1 MNGREKKVRKLPIRR
16 ANNNGSMTKHHDH
29 VSEEILIEIL
39 ARLPLRSIRRFKSVC
54 KTWKSVT
61 ETDYFRRH
69 FLSLHKN
76 SSSSWS
82 LVVGTKARDLIS
94 LHRCETWDLPKSLAC
109 YIQSHIT
116 IGHVNYVAS
125 SNGLVFMDGYKTSFV
140 GNPVLQQ
147 WVRIPSPPYPFV
159 TLPFC
164 LVTRVDDDGVVLGFK
179 VVRIAG
185 DKQKRQESLTMLC
198 LCVYSSETGVW
209 SKKRL
214 DCSHYFTNWGL
225 PMALNGTLFISPEDI
240 DDPAAVS
247 GALIAHDFYGE
258 ESDLCRVIPLPDHD
272 LDHNWCFKR
281 ALTTSAGSVMYI
293 KTLAHNLFKTHNFK
307 ILSEEEESTRHIDDG
322 LEKCVVNQ
330 STCEQLM
337 NARFDPD
344 SLDHC
349 VYPLTLFHFALPR
362 WTESLPCPPQ
372 VEMMDT
378 TSLLSYILVMEGNRK
393 EFKDTFGIR
402 ERLLPGGLMGYLK
415 RGSKISLVAGGG
427 SAALF
432 YYVYTELP
440 GNPVLASSI
449 GIVGSAALTGMMG
462 SRYLRTRKVVPAG
475 VVSVVSLVMTGAYLH
490 GLILSS

>member
-16 ANNNGSMTKHHDH
+16 ANKNGAMTKHHDH

-61 ETDYFRRH
+61 ETDYFRRL
-69 FLSLHKN
+69 FVSLHKN

-82 LVVGTKARDLIS
+82 LVVGTKASDLIS

-116 IGHVNYVAS
+116 TGHLDYVAS
-125 SNGLVFMDGYKTSFV
+125 SNGMVFMDGYNTSFV

-147 WVRIPSPPYPFV
+147 WVQIPSLPYPFV
-159 TLPFC
+159 TLPFG

-272 LDHNWCFKR
+272 LDHNCYFKR

-293 KTLAHNLFKTHNFK
+293 KTLAHNLLKVWMLTKNDDWKLLWEIRLPFIACDDDILYYAPLAMNPFDGSIVYLWSQQKHYLVSCNLQTHNFK
-307 ILSEEEESTRHIDDG
+307 ILSEEEESTRHIDDDG

-337 NARFDPD
+337 NASFDPD

-349 VYPLTLFHFALPR
+349 VYPLTLFHFVLPR
-362 WTESLPCPPQ
+362 WMESLPCPPQ

-378 TSLLSYILVMEGNRK
+378 SSLLSYILVMEANRP

-402 ERLLPGGLMGYLK
+402 ERLLRSRFFSTK
-415 RGSKISLVAGGG
+415 RR
-427 SAALF
+427 
-432 YYVYTELP
+432 E
-440 GNPVLASSI
+440 
-449 GIVGSAALTGMMG
+449 
-462 SRYLRTRKVVPAG
+462 
-475 VVSVVSLVMTGAYLH
+475 
-490 GLILSS
+490 

>member
-39 ARLPLRSIRRFKSVC
+39 AKLPLRSIRRFKSVC

-61 ETDYFRRH
+61 ETDYFRR
-69 FLSLHKN
+69 LLVSLHKN

-116 IGHVNYVAS
+116 TGHLDYVAS
-125 SNGLVFMDGYKTSFV
+125 SNGLVFMDGYNTSFV

-147 WVRIPSPPYPFV
+147 WVQIPSLQYPFV
-159 TLPFC
+159 TLPFG

-209 SKKRL
+209 SKKPL
-214 DCSHYFTNWGL
+214 DCSHYFTSW
-225 PMALNGTLFISPEDI
+225 
-240 DDPAAVS
+240 
-247 GALIAHDFYGE
+247 ALIAHDFYGE

-281 ALTTSAGSVMYI
+281 ALTTSGGSVMYI
-293 KTLAHNLFKTHNFK
+293 KTLAHNLLKVWMLTKNDDWKLLWEIRLPFITCDDDIPYYAPLAMNPFDGNIVYLWSQQKRYLVSCNLQTHNFK
-307 ILSEEEESTRHIDDG
+307 ILSEEEVSTRRIDDDG

-337 NARFDPD
+337 NASFDPD
-344 SLDHC
+344 SLDDC
-349 VYPLTLFHFALPR
+349 VYPLTLFHFVLPR
-362 WTESLPCPPQ
+362 WMESLPCPPQ

-378 TSLLSYILVMEGNRK
+378 SSLLSYILVMEANRP

-402 ERLLPGGLMGYLK
+402 ERLLRSRFFSTK
-415 RGSKISLVAGGG
+415 RR
-427 SAALF
+427 
-432 YYVYTELP
+432 E
-440 GNPVLASSI
+440 
-449 GIVGSAALTGMMG
+449 
-462 SRYLRTRKVVPAG
+462 
-475 VVSVVSLVMTGAYLH
+475 
-490 GLILSS
+490 